1 MMISWKVIIYFMTAG
16 VSMLCVSGNK
26 RGPVNIA
33 CDNTP
38 VSQTAHL
45 GGSVTINCRY
55 SRAEESYVRCLCRE
69 DENFHCKSLISAYTS
84 DCTKKDRFSLID
96 NKQQGVYTVTISTLT
111 LADAGRY
118 QCAMERFNNSSTAC
132 LTRIDL
138 QILNWDDIKPTTTKT
153 SDSGDTVRI
162 SCSYPDIHEN
172 NQKFLC
178 KGENPF
184 NCEELI
190 HTTVNDR
197 DVVKGRFDIR
207 DNRRMKYFYLSI
219 KNVSTAD
226 SGTYWCGSDR
236 TWQQDKY
243 IKVLLSVAEG
253 HFISGKS
260 GFPDPEAEP
269 ESAPGSKSSTRYES
283 PNPPNIGM
291 IAGVVV
297 FSVLFL
303 ILVIV
308 LILYRHKL
316 PRTKEYS
323 AARGSSEDNTG
334 HSNEGDIREHHYDD
348 IQMQN
353 QQAGLGEALPS
364 VYATVNL
371 PVDQLHYASVRFQKD
386 TTDGNTLP
394 VTSVCDSS
402 SISWP
407 QGATHPPAEEQ
418 ILYSTLTY
426 PEEP

>member
-184 NCEELI
+184 N
-190 HTTVNDR
+190 
-197 DVVKGRFDIR
+197 
-207 DNRRMKYFYLSI
+207 S
-219 KNVSTAD
+219 D

>member
-1 MMISWKVIIYFMTAG
+1 
-16 VSMLCVSGNK
+16 
-26 RGPVNIA
+26 
-33 CDNTP
+33 
-38 VSQTAHL
+38 
-45 GGSVTINCRY
+45 
-55 SRAEESYVRCLCRE
+55 
-69 DENFHCKSLISAYTS
+69 
-84 DCTKKDRFSLID
+84 
-96 NKQQGVYTVTISTLT
+96 
-111 LADAGRY
+111 
-118 QCAMERFNNSSTAC
+118 
-132 LTRIDL
+132 
-138 QILNWDDIKPTTTKT
+138 
-153 SDSGDTVRI
+153 
-162 SCSYPDIHEN
+162 
-172 NQKFLC
+172 
-178 KGENPF
+178 
-184 NCEELI
+184 
-190 HTTVNDR
+190 
-197 DVVKGRFDIR
+197 
-207 DNRRMKYFYLSI
+207 MKYFYLSI

-243 IKVLLSVAEG
+243 IKVLLSVGRFTHTAEG

-269 ESAPGSKSSTRYES
+269 ESAPGSKSSTTEERYES

-297 FSVLFL
+297 FSVSFL

-323 AARGSSEDNTG
+323 AARGSSEDRTNTG

-353 QQAGLGEALPS
+353 QQAGLGEALLS

-371 PVDQLHYASVRFQKD
+371 PADQLHYASVRFQKD

-418 ILYSTLTY
+418 TLYSTLTY